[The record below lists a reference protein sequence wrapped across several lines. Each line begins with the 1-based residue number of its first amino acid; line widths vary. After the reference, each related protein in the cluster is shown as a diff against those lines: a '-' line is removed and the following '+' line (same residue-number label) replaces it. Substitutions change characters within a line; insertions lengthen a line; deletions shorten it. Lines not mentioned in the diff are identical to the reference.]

1 MVRDRMIEK
10 ESADNLM
17 DGMVIARLDSH
28 GHTFEVI
35 VEAEYASEGRKDEWK
50 DITEHM
56 PAEEIFSDARKGER
70 PSQEDMKKAFG
81 DTDTKGIAIK
91 ILKRGQVQLTTEQRR
106 QMQEEKH
113 KQIVAAIVRE
123 AMNPQTKTP
132 HPPQRIETA
141 MAEAG
146 VHIDPIRSA
155 ASQVKDIVEALRPFI
170 PISFEKA
177 RLAVKLQAVDYGKCY
192 GDIKDLGKICQEE
205 WMNDGSWVGVVEL
218 PAGLQEELISKLN
231 KKTKGN
237 IETKILK

>member
-10 ESADNLM
+10 ESTDNLM
-17 DGMVIARLDSH
+17 DGMVVARLDSH

-35 VEAEYASEGRKDEWK
+35 VEADYASEGRKDDWK

-56 PAEEIFSDARKGER
+56 PSEEIFSDARKGER
-70 PSQEDMKKAFG
+70 PSQGDMKEAFG

-91 ILKRGQVQLTTEQRR
+91 ILKKGQVQLTTEQRR
-106 QMQEEKH
+106 QMQEEKR

-192 GDIKDLGKICQEE
+192 GDIKALGKISQEE
-205 WMNDGSWVGVVEL
+205 WLNDGSWVGVVEL

-237 IETKILK
+237 IETKMLK